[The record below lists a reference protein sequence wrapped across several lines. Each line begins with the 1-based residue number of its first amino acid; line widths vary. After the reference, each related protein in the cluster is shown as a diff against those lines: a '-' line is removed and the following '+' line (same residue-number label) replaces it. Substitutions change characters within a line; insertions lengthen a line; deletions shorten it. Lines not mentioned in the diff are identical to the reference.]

1 MKRSAGSLRLVLV
14 LPALAATLLAAPDAH
29 ACPCSLWG
37 PEVVPANLSANDT
50 GAVELG
56 VRFRAATSGTISAIR
71 FYKSADNGGAHVGN
85 LWTNTGGLLATVN
98 FEGETAS
105 GWQQAQLATP
115 IAVEA
120 NTLYVVSYHT
130 QVGHYSF
137 DGAYFAADRENGPL
151 VAPASATAGGNGVFT
166 YGAASVFPSN
176 SFNATNYWVD
186 VVFEDGAPDPNP
198 PSVVSTTP
206 AAGAARVSVT
216 DDVLAVFSKA
226 MDATSIDAA
235 TFVLR
240 DAGGNVLPATVT
252 YEAGAFRARLRH
264 SSPLAYSAT
273 YTATLTGG
281 PDGVRALDGQ
291 PLAADYVWSFAT
303 AAPPADEG
311 PGGPILIVT
320 SAASPFSRYYVEILT
335 AEGLNSYRATDLSTL
350 TPAVLQT
357 YDVVILG
364 EMALSA
370 SQVAMLTDWVNAGGN
385 LVAMRPDPQ
394 LASLL
399 GLSPAG
405 SALSDAYLQVD
416 ASVAP
421 GKGIVAQTIQ
431 YHGRGRSLSRQRSHD
446 GGHSLLGLGHA
457 DRESRGHA
465 ARRRQRPCRRVRLR
479 PRALGGLHAPG
490 QPGVGGDGARR
501 LVAHPAERSLLP
513 RLREPRQG
521 RHPPGGRAAAPAG
534 QHRARNA
541 DRPPAAAAAVVP
553 AERAQGR
560 DRALRSTTTTPGSG
574 TRDTFDKLDA
584 RSPAGCSVADW
595 TCLRATSWGYTGI
608 SLTDAQAADY
618 QTRGFELG
626 CTSAPTARTGR
637 RRRWKPPS
645 RTTCWRTSRSSRPWP
660 RSARTART
668 ASRGATGRPSPRSSG
683 RAASATT

>member
-1 MKRSAGSLRLVLV
+1 MKRSAVGPSRLVLV
-14 LPALAATLLAAPDAH
+14 LTALAATLLAAPDAH

-37 PEVVPANLSANDT
+37 PETVPANLSANDT
-50 GAVELG
+50 AAVELG

-85 LWTNTGGLLATVN
+85 LWTNTGALLATVN
-98 FEGETAS
+98 FEAETAS
-105 GWQQAQLATP
+105 GWQQAQLAAP
-115 IAVEA
+115 VAVEA

-151 VAPASATAGGNGVFT
+151 VAPASATVGGNGVFA
-166 YGAASVFPSN
+166 YGAASVFPAN

-198 PSVVSTTP
+198 PSVLSTTP
-206 AAGAARVSVT
+206 AAGGSNVSVT
-216 DDVLAVFSKA
+216 ADVLAVFSKA
-226 MDATSIDAA
+226 MDAASIDAT
-235 TFVLR
+235 TFALR
-240 DAGGNVLPATVT
+240 DAGGNVVPATVT
-252 YEAGAFRARLRH
+252 YESGAVRARLH
-264 SSPLAYSAT
+264 HPAPLAYSAT

-291 PLAADYVWSFAT
+291 PLAADHVWSFAT

-399 GLSPAG
+399 GLSPAD
-405 SALSDAYLQVD
+405 SPLSDAYLQVD

-431 YHGRGRSLSRQRSHD
+431 YHGA
-446 GGHSLLGLGHA
+446 A
-457 DRESRGHA
+457 DRYLAS
-465 ARRRQRPCRRVRLR
+465 
-479 PRALGGLHAPG
+479 
-490 QPGVGGDGARR
+490 GA
-501 LVAHPAERSLLP
+501 
-513 RLREPRQG
+513 G
-521 RHPPGGRAAAPAG
+521 
-534 QHRARNA
+534 
-541 DRPPAAAAAVVP
+541 
-553 AERAQGR
+553 
-560 DRALRSTTTTPGSG
+560 
-574 TRDTFDKLDA
+574 
-584 RSPAGCSVADW
+584 
-595 TCLRATSWGYTGI
+595 
-608 SLTDAQAADY
+608 
-618 QTRGFELG
+618 
-626 CTSAPTARTGR
+626 
-637 RRRWKPPS
+637 
-645 RTTCWRTSRSSRPWP
+645 
-660 RSARTART
+660 
-668 ASRGATGRPSPRSSG
+668 
-683 RAASATT
+683 